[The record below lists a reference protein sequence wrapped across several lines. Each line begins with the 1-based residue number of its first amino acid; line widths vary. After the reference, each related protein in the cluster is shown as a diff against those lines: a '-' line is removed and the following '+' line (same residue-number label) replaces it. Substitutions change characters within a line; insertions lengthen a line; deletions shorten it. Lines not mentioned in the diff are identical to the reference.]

1 MKREPKF
8 SPHVSVFNITAKG
21 EPEALTREEVTINQV
36 RKDTDTIVL
45 GSDDALPL
53 RILQAVDDSP
63 TTTAC
68 IGTIEQFLK
77 GSGFTDEKLMDVVIN
92 KEGQTLYDLHCQICQ
107 YVANLE
113 GFALNFKYSG
123 SHKIT
128 NVYILGLESCR
139 FKTPAQN
146 NKEIEVIKYN
156 PYFGTDQWRL
166 IKTKDY
172 PTFDLDKINEQIKNG
187 SGLPDSYEGGN
198 AYPGQVYYWGS
209 TRPLYKFYPVPKYW
223 SGSKWIYVDGNIQT
237 FHKENLDNG
246 FFQSALLNVI
256 GNPNLMSEDPR
267 YMTEL
272 KGADGVMRK
281 KATKTN
287 AQVFDEMMQASF
299 SGVKKAGTAMVLWS
313 QNADNAAKVS
323 AFPLNTSF
331 DVLSGT
337 FKDAILGITIATEV
351 PGILANLPQ
360 PAGFSSQG
368 DFMQTS
374 IELMWSR
381 IASKHKM
388 LENFYNNI
396 LLPNLA
402 KGAKGKVK
410 IVNFTPVTSQKV
422 DPAFWDVMSDIEKR
436 KFVQQNVPNSTID
449 NSAKDTRSLVEI
461 LGVGRQGGT
470 VSLLTILQ
478 MYAAKQLTDIAASA
492 IIQGLFGIDK
502 VIADS
507 MLIAPAPIPAVP
519 ITAPTIPGSPAPAP
533 GVVPGADAPILGNE
547 NLKNINLQQI
557 SRIQAIVD
565 RYKLGKVD
573 ASAKKALTY
582 DQAKQF
588 LMGYGFDD
596 EQINAWLVPD
606 ETFEIV

>member
-1 MKREPKF
+1 MKKSKTEPF
-8 SPHVSVFNITAKG
+8 SPHVSVFNINPSAKSD
-21 EPEALTREEVTINQV
+21 PVALNREEATINQV
-36 RKDTDTIVL
+36 RKDTDTIVW
-45 GSDDALPL
+45 GEDDALPL
-53 RILQAVDDSP
+53 RILQAVDSSP

-68 IGTIEQFLK
+68 IGTLEQFLI
-77 GSGFTDEKLMDVVIN
+77 GSAFTDEKLMELVIN
-92 KEGQTLYDLHCQICQ
+92 KDGQTLFDLHCQICK
-107 YVANLE
+107 YVANLD
-113 GFALNFKYSG
+113 GFSVNFKFNG
-123 SHKIT
+123 GHKIT
-128 NVYILGLESCR
+128 NAYLMSHESER
-139 FKTPAQN
+139 FKTPVEGT
-146 NKEIEVIKYN
+146 KKIEVIRYN

-166 IKTKDY
+166 IDIKDY
-172 PTFDLDKINEQIKNG
+172 PTFDLEKIGEQIKKG
-187 SGLPDSYEGGN
+187 SGVPDSYEGGN
-198 AYPGQVYYWGS
+198 LYPGQIYYWGNS
-209 TRPLYKFYPVPKYW
+209 RPLYKFYSIPKYW
-223 SGSKWIYVDGNIQT
+223 SGSKWIYVDANIQT
-237 FHKENLDNG
+237 FHKEHLDNG
-246 FFQSALLNVI
+246 FFQSAILNI
-256 GNPNLMSEDPR
+256 TGNPNQINEDPR
-267 YMTEL
+267 HMIEV
-272 KGADGVMRK
+272 KGTDGVMRK
-281 KATKTN
+281 KAVKTN
-287 AQVFDEMMQASF
+287 AEVFDEVMSKSF
-299 SGVKKAGTAMVLWS
+299 SGVKKTGTAMVLWS
-313 QNADNAAKVS
+313 QNADNAAKVA
-323 AFPLNTSF
+323 AFPVNTQF

-381 IASKHKM
+381 VASKHKM

-402 KGAKGKVK
+402 KSAKGQVK

-422 DPAFWDVMSDIEKR
+422 DPVFWEVMSDLEKR

-449 NSAKDTRSLVEI
+449 TSSKDTRSLVEI

-470 VSLLTILQ
+470 VSIITILQ
-478 MYAAKQLTDIAASA
+478 MYAAKQITNIAASA

-502 VIADS
+502 IAADK
-507 MLIAPAPIPAVP
+507 MLIDPAPTVAPAPSVP
-519 ITAPTIPGSPAPAP
+519 TKIPGGEP
-533 GVVPGADAPILGNE
+533 VPGADAPISGNE

-573 ASAKKALTY
+573 AAAKKALSY

-606 ETFEIV
+606 ENQII